1 MSERR
6 RGEQSKTSSGLLF
19 LLNHRAISILRSF
32 QFIWLV
38 EVPRLPDQTHVE
50 CKREVNVFIRL
61 VNSDEGYKQLGIL
74 KNFSQGDILEET
86 VMTIFNKVKPKL
98 RNVWPDVIDDQEE
111 ALGTIIVHW
120 VEREGKV
127 L

>member
-1 MSERR
+1 
-6 RGEQSKTSSGLLF
+6 
-19 LLNHRAISILRSF
+19 
-32 QFIWLV
+32 
-38 EVPRLPDQTHVE
+38 LPDQTHVE

-61 VNSDEGYKQLGIL
+61 VNSDEGYKQLAIF

-86 VMTIFNKVKPKL
+86 VMTIFDKVKPKL